1 MMKDAPYPAPPPAAL
16 TMPAFKAPLDDIRY
30 LLNDVHDIGQL
41 SKLPGFEDATPEMIE
56 EILAGG
62 AAFCED
68 VLFPINQSGDAE
80 GVKLEN
86 GQVKT
91 PSGFKEA
98 YTRYAADGWTA
109 VSADANY
116 GGQGL
121 PEMVRFV
128 MEEMLCSANLS
139 FSMYPGLS
147 HGAVSALMSHGSEE
161 LKQRFLPKLIDGTWG
176 GTMCLTEAH
185 AGTDLGIIN
194 TKAVPAGDGA
204 YKITGQKIF
213 ISAGEHDLTENIVHL
228 VLAKLPDAPSGTK
241 GISLFLVPK
250 FLPTEE
256 GGVGTRNGVTCGS
269 IEHKMGIKASATC
282 VLDFDNATGWMVGE
296 PHKGMRAMFVMMNGA
311 RLAVGLQGLGLS
323 EVAYQNALAY
333 AKERL
338 QGRSLTGPK
347 NPDGPADPIV
357 VHPDVRKGLLRIKAF
372 NEGMRALAYWVGI
385 RIDLEHRHP
394 DAAVKQDAT
403 DMVALM
409 TPVIKA
415 FLTDK
420 AFENTNIALQT
431 LGGHGYIK
439 EYGME
444 QYVRDARIAPIYEG
458 TNAVQALDLVGR
470 KLPMEGGRLVRR
482 FFEIVKGDVDVAAG
496 VDGLEDYAKALGAS
510 LYQLQKATML
520 LAERGFANPDE
531 AGAAATEYLHLM
543 GYVAVGWQWLRMA
556 TVSQQK
562 LAVGTGD
569 KRFHEAKLK
578 TARFYFSRLL
588 PETATLLAAIQSGA
602 APIMAMAVDEF

>member
-1 MMKDAPYPAPPPAAL
+1 
-16 TMPAFKAPLDDIRY
+16 MPSYRAPLQDIRY
-30 LLNDVHDIGQL
+30 LLHEVHDIAQL
-41 SKLPGFEDATPEMIE
+41 SRLPGFEDATPEMIDE
-56 EILAGG
+56 VLAGG

-68 VLFPINQSGDAE
+68 VLFPLNQPGDIE
-80 GVKLEN
+80 GVHFEN
-86 GQVKT
+86 GEVRT
-91 PSGFKEA
+91 PAGFKEA
-98 YTRYAADGWTA
+98 YTRYAADGWTGVA
-109 VSADANY
+109 ATSEY

-147 HGAVSALMSHGSEE
+147 HGAYSALMSHGSDE
-161 LKQRFLPKLIDGTWG
+161 LKQRFLPKLIDGSWG

-185 AGTDLGIIN
+185 AGTDLGIL
-194 TKAVPAGDGA
+194 TTRAEPAGDGS
-204 YKITGQKIF
+204 YRITGQKIF

-250 FLPTEE
+250 FLPTAD
-256 GGVGTRNGVTCGS
+256 GGIGARNGVTCGS
-269 IEHKMGIKASATC
+269 VEHKMGIKASATC
-282 VLDFDNATGWMVGE
+282 VLNFDGATGWMVGE

-338 QGRSLTGPK
+338 QGRALTGVK
-347 NPDGPADPIV
+347 NSEGPADPIL

-372 NEGMRALAYWVGI
+372 NEGMRSLAYWVGV

-394 DAAVKQDAT
+394 DAAVRQEAE

-420 AFENTNIALQT
+420 GFDNTNIALQT
-431 LGGHGYIK
+431 LGGHGYIR
-439 EYGME
+439 EYGVE
-444 QYVRDARIAPIYEG
+444 QYVRDARIAQIYEG

-482 FFEIVKGDVDVAAG
+482 FFEIVKADVDAAASNEA
-496 VDGLEDYAKALGAS
+496 LAEHAKALGAS

-531 AGAAATEYLHLM
+531 AGASATEYLHLM

-556 TVSQQK
+556 TVSSDA
-562 LAVGTGD
+562 LAAGRGD
-569 KRFHEAKLK
+569 AAFHQAKLK
-578 TARFYFSRLL
+578 TARFYFARVL
-588 PETATLLAAIQSGA
+588 PESGTLLAAMQAGA
-602 APIMAMAVDEF
+602 ASIMAFEPQEF

>member
-1 MMKDAPYPAPPPAAL
+1 
-16 TMPAFKAPLDDIRY
+16 MPSYRAPLDEIRY
-30 LLNDVHDIGQL
+30 LLHDVHNIAQL
-41 SKLPGFEDATPEMIE
+41 AALPGFEDATPEMIDE
-56 EILAGG
+56 VLAGG

-68 VLFPINQSGDAE
+68 VLFPLNQSGDAE
-80 GVKLEN
+80 SVHFEN
-86 GQVKT
+86 GEVRT

-98 YTRYAADGWTA
+98 YARYAADGWTGVA
-109 VSADANY
+109 ATSKY

-147 HGAVSALMSHGSEE
+147 HGAYSALVSHGSDE
-161 LKQRFLPKLIDGTWG
+161 LKQRFLPKLIDGTWS

-185 AGTDLGIIN
+185 AGTDLGIL
-194 TKAVPAGDGA
+194 TTRAEPAGDGA
-204 YKITGQKIF
+204 YRITGQKIF

-228 VLAKLPDAPSGTK
+228 VLAKLPDAPGGTK

-250 FLPTEE
+250 YLPTEE
-256 GGVGTRNGVTCGS
+256 GALGKKNGVTCGS
-269 IEHKMGIKASATC
+269 VEHKMGIKASATC
-282 VLDFDNATGWMVGE
+282 VLNFDNAIGWMVGE
-296 PHKGMRAMFVMMNGA
+296 AHKGMRAMFVMMNGA

-338 QGRSLTGPK
+338 QGRALTGVK
-347 NPDGPADPIV
+347 NPDGAADPIL

-372 NEGMRALAYWVGI
+372 NEGMRSLAYWVGV

-394 DAAVKQDAT
+394 DAAVRQEAE
-403 DMVALM
+403 DMVQLM

-420 AFENTNIALQT
+420 GFDNTNIALQT

-439 EYGME
+439 EYGVE
-444 QYVRDARIAPIYEG
+444 QYVRDARIAQIYEG

-482 FFEIVKGDVDVAAG
+482 FFELVKADVDAAAQ
-496 VDGLEDYAKALGAS
+496 DESLADHAKALGGS

-556 TVSQQK
+556 TVSTQA
-562 LAVGTGD
+562 LAAGRGD
-569 KRFHEAKLK
+569 ARFHQAKLK
-578 TARFYFSRLL
+578 TARFYFARLL
-588 PETATLLAAIQSGA
+588 PETATLLSVIQSGSSS
-602 APIMAMAVDEF
+602 IMALAADEF

>member
-1 MMKDAPYPAPPPAAL
+1 
-16 TMPAFKAPLDDIRY
+16 MPAYKAPLDDIRF
-30 LLNDVHDIGQL
+30 LLHDVHEVAQL
-41 SKLPGFEDATPEMIE
+41 SALPGYEDATPDLIDTVLTE
-56 EILAGG
+56 G
-62 AAFCED
+62 AALCEQ
-68 VLFPINQSGDAE
+68 VLFPLNQSGDAE
-80 GVKLEN
+80 GVRLEN
-86 GQVKT
+86 GEVRT

-98 YTRYAADGWTA
+98 YAQYASSGWTG
-109 VSADANY
+109 VVADPAF

-121 PEMVRFV
+121 PETVGFV

-147 HGAVSALMSHGSEE
+147 HGAYSAMMSHGSDEI
-161 LKQRFLPKLIDGTWG
+161 KQRFLHKLVDGTWSA
-176 GTMCLTEAH
+176 TMCLTEAH
-185 AGTDLGIIN
+185 AGTDLGIIA
-194 TKAVPAGDGA
+194 TKAISSGDGA
-204 YKITGQKIF
+204 YQITGSKIF
-213 ISAGEHDLTENIVHL
+213 ISAGEHDLTENILHL

-241 GISLFLVPK
+241 GISMFLVPK

-256 GGVGTRNGVTCGS
+256 GRPGTRNGVTCGA

-282 VLDFDNATGWMVGE
+282 VLNFENATGWMVGE

-311 RLAVGLQGLGLS
+311 RLAVGLQGLGLA

-333 AKERL
+333 AKDRL

-347 NPDGPADPIV
+347 NVSGPADPII
-357 VHPDVRKGLLRIKAF
+357 VHPDVRKGLLRMKAF
-372 NEGMRALAYWVGI
+372 NEGMRSLAYWIGI

-394 DAAVKQDAT
+394 DPTVRQDAA
-403 DMVALM
+403 DIVALM

-420 AFENTNIALQT
+420 GFDNTNIALQT

-439 EYGME
+439 EYGIE
-444 QYVRDARIAPIYEG
+444 QYVRDARIGQIYEG

-482 FFEIVKGDVDVAAG
+482 FFELVKADIDAASS
-496 VDGLEDYAKALGAS
+496 DATMEEFAKPLAAS
-510 LYQLQKATML
+510 LYQLQKATMT

-543 GYVAVGWQWLRMA
+543 GYVAVGWQWLRMV
-556 TVSQQK
+556 TVSKAK
-562 LAVGTGD
+562 LAAGSGDAKFLGAKVKTG
-569 KRFHEAKLK
+569 H
-578 TARFYFSRLL
+578 FYMARLL
-588 PETATLLAAIQSGA
+588 PEAATLLAAIQSGS
-602 APIMAMAVDEF
+602 APIMALEVDEF

>member
-1 MMKDAPYPAPPPAAL
+1 
-16 TMPAFKAPLDDIRY
+16 MPAFRAPLDDIRY

-41 SKLPGFEDATPEMIE
+41 AALPGFEDATPEMIE
-56 EILAGG
+56 EVLKGG
-62 AAFCED
+62 ATFCEE

-80 GVKLEN
+80 GVALVN
-86 GQVKT
+86 GEVKT

-98 YTRYAADGWTA
+98 YARYTADGWTA
-109 VSADANY
+109 ISAEPTY
-116 GGQGL
+116 GGTGL

-147 HGAVSALMSHGSEE
+147 HGAYSALMSHGSDE
-161 LKQRFLPKLIDGTWG
+161 LKARFLPKLIDGSWG

-194 TKAVPAGDGA
+194 TKAVPAGDGTYA
-204 YKITGQKIF
+204 ITGQKIF

-228 VLAKLPDAPSGTK
+228 VLAKLPDAPGGTK

-250 FLPTEE
+250 YLPTDD
-256 GGVGTRNGVTCGS
+256 GGIGARNGVTCGS
-269 IEHKMGIKASATC
+269 VEHKMGIKASATC
-282 VLDFDNATGWMVGE
+282 VLDFDNATGWLVGE

-333 AKERL
+333 AKDRL

-347 NPDGPADPIV
+347 NPDGPADSIL
-357 VHPDVRKGLLRIKAF
+357 VHPDVRKGLLRIKAL
-372 NEGMRALAYWVGI
+372 NEGMRALAYAVGI

-394 DAAVKQDAT
+394 DAAVREEAS

-415 FLTDK
+415 FLTDRG
-420 AFENTNIALQT
+420 FENANIALQT

-439 EYGME
+439 EYGIE
-444 QYVRDARIAPIYEG
+444 QYVRDARIAQIYEG

-482 FFEIVKGDVDVAAG
+482 FFELVKRDVDAAAQ
-496 VDGLEDYAKALGAS
+496 VEGLEDFAKALGGS

-520 LAERGFANPDE
+520 LAEKGFANPDE
-531 AGAAATEYLHLM
+531 VGAAATEYLNLM
-543 GYVAVGWQWLRMA
+543 GFVAVGWQWLRMA

-562 LAVGTGD
+562 LAAGEGD
-569 KRFHEAKLK
+569 QRFHAAKLK
-578 TARFYFSRLL
+578 TARFYFGRLL
-588 PETATLLAAIQSGA
+588 PETATLLAAIQAGS
-602 APIMAMAVDEF
+602 APIMALAAEEF

>member
-1 MMKDAPYPAPPPAAL
+1 
-16 TMPAFKAPLDDIRY
+16 MPSYRAPLQDIRY
-30 LLNDVHDIGQL
+30 LLHEVHDIAQL
-41 SKLPGFEDATPEMIE
+41 SRLPGFEDATPEMIDE
-56 EILAGG
+56 VLAGG
-62 AAFCED
+62 ASFCEE
-68 VLFPINQSGDAE
+68 VLFPLNQSGDIE
-80 GVKLEN
+80 GVHFEN
-86 GQVKT
+86 GAVRT
-91 PSGFKEA
+91 PAGFKEA
-98 YTRYAADGWTA
+98 YARYAADGWTGVA
-109 VSADANY
+109 ATSEY

-147 HGAVSALMSHGSEE
+147 HGAYSALMSHGSDE
-161 LKQRFLPKLIDGTWG
+161 LKQRFLPKLIDGSWG

-185 AGTDLGIIN
+185 AGTDLGILTTRAEPSDN
-194 TKAVPAGDGA
+194 GT
-204 YKITGQKIF
+204 YRITGQKIF

-250 FLPTEE
+250 FLPTAD
-256 GGVGTRNGVTCGS
+256 GGVGAHNGVTCGS
-269 IEHKMGIKASATC
+269 VEHKMGIKASATC
-282 VLDFDNATGWMVGE
+282 VLNFDGATGWMVGE

-338 QGRSLTGPK
+338 QGRALTGVK
-347 NPDGPADPIV
+347 NSEGPADPIL

-372 NEGMRALAYWVGI
+372 NEGMRSLAYWVGV

-394 DAAVKQDAT
+394 DAAVRQEAE

-420 AFENTNIALQT
+420 GFDNTNIALQT
-431 LGGHGYIK
+431 LGGHGYIR
-439 EYGME
+439 EYGVE
-444 QYVRDARIAPIYEG
+444 QYMRDARIAQIYEG

-482 FFEIVKGDVDVAAG
+482 FFEIVKADVDAAASN
-496 VDGLEDYAKALGAS
+496 DALADHAKALGAS

-531 AGAAATEYLHLM
+531 AGASATEYLHLM

-556 TVSQQK
+556 TVSSDA
-562 LAVGTGD
+562 LAAGRGD
-569 KRFHEAKLK
+569 AAFHQAKLK
-578 TARFYFSRLL
+578 TARFYFARVL
-588 PETATLLAAIQSGA
+588 PECGTLLTAMQAGA
-602 APIMAMAVDEF
+602 ASIMAFEPQEF

>member
-1 MMKDAPYPAPPPAAL
+1 
-16 TMPAFKAPLDDIRY
+16 MPAFKAPLDDIRY

-41 SKLPGFEDATPEMIE
+41 SQLPGFEDATPEMIE

-68 VLFPINQSGDAE
+68 VLFPLNQTGDAE

-250 FLPTEE
+250 YLPTEE
-256 GGVGTRNGVTCGS
+256 GGLGTRNGVTCGS

-282 VLDFDNATGWMVGE
+282 VLDFDNATGWMVGK

-338 QGRSLTGPK
+338 QGRALTGPK

-394 DAAVKQDAT
+394 DAATRQDAS

-482 FFEIVKGDVDVAAG
+482 FFEFVKGDVEVASS
-496 VDGLEDYAKALGAS
+496 VDGLEDFAKALGAS

-562 LAVGTGD
+562 LAAGAGD

-588 PETATLLAAIQSGA
+588 PETATLLTAIQSGA

>member
-1 MMKDAPYPAPPPAAL
+1 
-16 TMPAFKAPLDDIRY
+16 MPAYHAPLDDIRY
-30 LLNDVHDIGQL
+30 LLNEVHDIGQL
-41 SKLPGFEDATPEMIE
+41 SRLPGFEDATPDMIE
-56 EILAGG
+56 EVLAGG
-62 AAFCED
+62 ATFCEE
-68 VLFPINQSGDAE
+68 VLFPLNQSGDAE
-80 GVKLEN
+80 GITLVDGE
-86 GQVKT
+86 VKT
-91 PSGFKEA
+91 PAGFKAA
-98 YTRYAADGWTA
+98 YQRYTADGWTA
-109 VSADANY
+109 ISATPEY
-116 GGQGL
+116 GGSGL

-147 HGAVSALMSHGSEE
+147 HGAYSALVSHGSEE

-185 AGTDLGIIN
+185 AGTDLGMIT
-194 TKAVPAGDGA
+194 TKAVPTGDGA
-204 YKITGQKIF
+204 YRITGQKIF

-250 FLPTEE
+250 YLPGDD
-256 GGVGTRNGVTCGS
+256 GGVDARNGVTCGS
-269 IEHKMGIKASATC
+269 VEHKMGIKASATC
-282 VLDFDNATGWMVGE
+282 VLNFDNATGWMVGE

-333 AKERL
+333 AKDRL

-347 NPDGPADPIV
+347 NPEGPADPIL
-357 VHPDVRKGLLRIKAF
+357 VHPDVRKGLLRIKAL

-385 RIDLEHRHP
+385 QIDVEHRHP
-394 DAAVKQDAT
+394 DAAVRQEAE

-420 AFENTNIALQT
+420 GFENTNIALQT

-439 EYGME
+439 EYGIE
-444 QYVRDARIAPIYEG
+444 QYVRDERIAQIYEG

-482 FFEIVKGDVDVAAG
+482 FFEIVKRDVDAAAQTA
-496 VDGLEDYAKALGAS
+496 GLEDLAKALGGS

-520 LAERGFANPDE
+520 LAEKGFANPDE
-531 AGAAATEYLHLM
+531 VGAAATEYLQLM

-556 TVSQQK
+556 TVSTTK
-562 LAVGTGD
+562 LATGQGD
-569 KRFHEAKLK
+569 RRFHEAKLK
-578 TARFYFSRLL
+578 TARFYTGRIL
-588 PETATLLAAIQSGA
+588 PETTTLLAAIQAGSGA
-602 APIMAMAVDEF
+602 IMAFTDDEF